1 MPRPL
6 RPPIGRQL
14 AGTAK
19 IVSRA
24 FDDALAEA
32 GGSVPVW
39 LVLISLK
46 SQRLRN
52 QRELAAAVG
61 IREATLT
68 HHLNSMDEQG
78 LITRRR
84 DPSNRRVHL
93 VELTDAGEAAFD
105 RLRGAATAF
114 DKRLRA
120 GLSDEDIDLLA
131 GLLGRL
137 EANATGSASLPGS
150 PGASRPG

>member
-1 MPRPL
+1 
-6 RPPIGRQL
+6 
-14 AGTAK
+14 
-19 IVSRA
+19 
-24 FDDALAEA
+24 
-32 GGSVPVW
+32 
-39 LVLISLK
+39 VLISLK

-84 DPSNRRVHL
+84 DPANRRVHL

-105 RLRGAATAF
+105 RLRGAATDF

-137 EANATGSASLPGS
+137 EANVTASVPSSPAASLPG
-150 PGASRPG
+150 

>member
-1 MPRPL
+1 
-6 RPPIGRQL
+6 
-14 AGTAK
+14 
-19 IVSRA
+19 VSRA

-84 DPSNRRVHL
+84 DPANRRVHL

-105 RLRGAATAF
+105 RLRIAATDF
-114 DKRLRA
+114 DQRLRA
-120 GLSDEDIDLLA
+120 GLSDEDTLLLA
-131 GLLGRL
+131 DLLGRL
-137 EANATGSASLPGS
+137 EANVTGTASAP
-150 PGASRPG
+150 

>member
-1 MPRPL
+1 
-6 RPPIGRQL
+6 
-14 AGTAK
+14 
-19 IVSRA
+19 VSRA

-84 DPSNRRVHL
+84 DPANRRVHL
-93 VELTDAGEAAFD
+93 VELTDAGEAAFH
-105 RLRGAATAF
+105 RLRAAATDF
-114 DKRLRA
+114 DQRLRA
-120 GLSDEDIDLLA
+120 GLSDEDTNQLA
-131 GLLGRL
+131 ALLGRL
-137 EANATGSASLPGS
+137 EANVTSTATLPSSPVPSLPGPPAPS
-150 PGASRPG
+150 IPG